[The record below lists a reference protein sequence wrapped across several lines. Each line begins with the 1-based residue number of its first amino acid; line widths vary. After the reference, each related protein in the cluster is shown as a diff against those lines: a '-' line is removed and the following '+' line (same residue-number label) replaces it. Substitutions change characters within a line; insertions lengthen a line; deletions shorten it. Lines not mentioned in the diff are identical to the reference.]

1 MKRFQH
7 SFWLG
12 LMAMALAGS
21 AALAQEADPLA
32 PGSDQLASTIEQSLK
47 SVEFQL
53 TVAPESAAKDLEA
66 QRRRLAIL
74 ETEDPDHPMLP
85 ELTRRIEELE
95 AETEAALGEGE
106 AGAEGGTVERSG
118 LILPV
123 EPPPEVG
130 SKMREIENLQTRADR
145 ELMRGEHE
153 SAEHYLEEA
162 RSAIDEV
169 EEAYGDQIPPGY
181 AALIVAKE
189 RLAALRDQ
197 LADTRAAD

>member
-7 SFWLG
+7 SLRLG
-12 LMAMALAGS
+12 LAAMALAGT

-74 ETEDPDHPMLP
+74 EAESPDHPMLP
-85 ELTRRIEELE
+85 QLTRRIEELE
-95 AETEAALGEGE
+95 AETAAALGEGE
-106 AGAEGGTVERSG
+106 AGAESGVVERSG
-118 LILPV
+118 LMLPV

-130 SKMREIENLQTRADR
+130 SRMREIENLQTRADR

-181 AALIVAKE
+181 AALIIAKE

-197 LADTRAAD
+197 IADTRASD